1 MTTSGQLERHSQD
14 VQRHSQDAEVRGR
27 DFTTPR
33 AAPVSPDRPFRPAQL
48 ARIDEALTLASA
60 DTGLLFSIYV
70 GPLGPESRARAEE
83 LFGTLALRHPAPV
96 LIALSPAERRL
107 EIVTGGT
114 SARRIPNRA
123 AALAA
128 LTMRASFTSGD
139 LTGGIVGGLRQL
151 ADAAGSI

>member
-1 MTTSGQLERHSQD
+1 MTTSGQLE
-14 VQRHSQDAEVRGR
+14 RHSQDAEVRGR

-70 GPLGPESRARAEE
+70 GPLGPEPRTRAEE
-83 LFGTLALRHPAPV
+83 LFAKLALRHPAPV
-96 LIALSPAERRL
+96 LLALSPAERRL
-107 EIVTGGT
+107 EIVTGGA
-114 SARRIPNRA
+114 SARRIPNRV

>member
-1 MTTSGQLERHSQD
+1 MTTSGQLERPAAS
-14 VQRHSQDAEVRGR
+14 AEVRGR

-60 DTGLLFSIYV
+60 DTGLLFSVYV
-70 GPLGPESRARAEE
+70 GPLGPEPRARAEE
-83 LFGTLALRHPAPV
+83 LFGKLALRHPAPV
-96 LIALSPAERRL
+96 LLALSPAERRL
-107 EIVTGGT
+107 EIVTGGV

>member
-1 MTTSGQLERHSQD
+1 MTTSGQLERTQ
-14 VQRHSQDAEVRGR
+14 QAQVRTH
-27 DFTTPR
+27 DFSTPR
-33 AAPVSPDRPFRPAQL
+33 AAPVSPDRPFRPVQL

-60 DTGLLFSIYV
+60 DTGLLFSVYV
-70 GPLGPESRARAEE
+70 GPLGPEPRVRAEE
-83 LFGTLALRHPAPV
+83 LFGKLAVRHPAPV
-96 LIALSPAERRL
+96 LLALSPAERRL
-107 EIVTGGT
+107 EIVTGGA
-114 SARRIPNRA
+114 SARRIPNRV